1 MKNSSMIVEQLKTA
15 DDQDFLRFRKNIS
28 DIVTVKGG
36 LIETTDEQKKIC
48 IIYKNGDFLISTE
61 HLENPS
67 IRFLKEVAIRKG
79 IQNITCYKVSLRDIR
94 LLYQEQEKK
103 VIQSSSLPMEKIAS
117 DLIHEC
123 CDLRVSDLH
132 IKVYADEAEIFIR
145 KDGDM
150 FLLRQIEA
158 EKGHSL
164 LAALYNTAEDA
175 DSTYKL
181 NSYQAARIIASKSRI
196 SIPERLQSIRLQF
209 NPLGQG
215 GRYMIA
221 RFLYVEK
228 TSITSIEALNP
239 VKYGFHPVQA
249 EAFKRLRQLPIGVNI
264 ISGPTGSGKSTTL
277 KNILE
282 LLYIEKKA
290 KVNIISIEDPPE
302 YEITG
307 TAQLPITNVDTEDE
321 RATEYRKAITAALRS
336 DPDIIMPGEARDAEV
351 INLVFTAAMTGHQVW
366 TSLHANSAVSI
377 FDRLKDQGVDSFKLI
392 DPELV
397 TGLVAQRL
405 VKKLCPQCS
414 LTYQEFTQS
423 NVLSEIEENIIQGY
437 HDSIRFPNN
446 DGCSHCQS
454 GYSGR
459 TIIAEIIEP
468 DQVFLSLIDQG
479 KRNEAVNYWQ
489 SSLSGI
495 TMRDHAWM
503 KIISGEIY
511 VLDAVHKIAKLES
524 LSNERREYLR
534 KLCFLEDDYNA

>member
-1 MKNSSMIVEQLKTA
+1 MKNSNMGVEQFKTA
-15 DDQDFLRFRKNIS
+15 DEKDLLKFRKNIS
-28 DIVTVKGG
+28 DIVTIKGG
-36 LIETTDEQKKIC
+36 LIEATEEQKKIC
-48 IIYKNGDFLISTE
+48 IIYKNGDFLISRE
-61 HLENPS
+61 HVGHPS
-67 IRFLKEVAIRKG
+67 VRFLREVAIRKG
-79 IQNITCYKVSLRDIR
+79 IQNITCFKVSLRDIR

-103 VIQSSSLPMEKIAS
+103 FTQASSLPMEKIAS

-123 CDLRVSDLH
+123 CELHVSDLH

-158 EKGHSL
+158 EIGHSL

-181 NSYQAARIIASKSRI
+181 NSYQAARIMASKSRI
-196 SIPERLQSIRLQF
+196 SVPDRLQSIRLQF

-228 TSITSIEALNP
+228 TSITNIDVLDP
-239 VKYGFHPVQA
+239 VKYGFHPLQA

-307 TAQLPITNVDTEDE
+307 TAQLPITNVDTEEE

-405 VKKLCPQCS
+405 VKKLCTNCS
-414 LTYQEFTQS
+414 LTYELFKKS
-423 NVLSEIEENIIQGY
+423 NELSEIEEKIIKGY
-437 HDSIRFPNN
+437 YQSVRFPNN
-446 DGCSHCQS
+446 DGCDQCQS

-489 SSLSGI
+489 SNLAGI
-495 TMRDHAWM
+495 TMKDHAWM
-503 KIISGEIY
+503 KVISGEIY
-511 VLDAVHKIAKLES
+511 VLDAIHKIAKLEL
-524 LSNERREYLR
+524 LSNDR
-534 KLCFLEDDYNA
+534 KEHLKELCFLGGNYNV